1 MDIFLANIW
10 DETRTLKLQSCK
22 LYNYKYVNVSTQIA
36 NNEIFEFTAV
46 LVLKLMSRKVLFI
59 IRVGYFLRN

>member
-1 MDIFLANIW
+1 MDIFLANTW

-36 NNEIFEFTAV
+36 NNEIFKFTAV
-46 LVLKLMSRKVLFI
+46 LVLKLMSRKALFI
-59 IRVGYFLRN
+59 NRKDNRNC

>member
-1 MDIFLANIW
+1 MDIFLANTW

-22 LYNYKYVNVSTQIA
+22 LYNYKDVNVSTQIA

-59 IRVGYFLRN
+59 IRKDNRNC